1 MLFDKVKNILGN
13 YIDINLDEIT
23 LETRLADDL
32 GLNSYE
38 FMTLLGEL
46 EDEFDMEVDE
56 KEVTKLVTIADL
68 LDYISKFTEENVL
81 A

>member
-1 MLFDKVKNILGN
+1 MLFDKVKNILEN
-13 YIDINLDEIT
+13 YIDINTNEIT
-23 LETRLADDL
+23 LATRLADDL

-38 FMTLLGEL
+38 FMTLLGEF

-56 KEVTKLVTIADL
+56 KEVTKLVTIGDL